1 METVQSEAPFSAVG
15 SVRMTSRERGVIFE
29 QHNLV
34 VDSSVEVMLQ
44 ALMGRDLIDAVI
56 FGDSG
61 GASVTPGLRS
71 IFNPVFR
78 AVAGSTSSI
87 PPVISRDG
95 RGLSSIGTWTAVYTN
110 PGPSSVTYD
119 MVGLITQTSR
129 LFAATAFAPV
139 TLAVGESIAVE
150 WTILLAGR

>member
-1 METVQSEAPFSAVG
+1 MENVAVVAARG
-15 SVRMTSRERGVIFE
+15 NVRMISRERGVLLE

-34 VDSSVEVMLQ
+34 VDASVEVMMQ
-44 ALMGRDLIDAVI
+44 ALMGRDLIDTVQ

-78 AVAGSTSSI
+78 AAAGSTSSI
-87 PPVISRDG
+87 PPVISRDN
-95 RGLSSIGTWTAVYTN
+95 RGLSSVGTWTAVYTN
-110 PGPSSVTYD
+110 TDPSPVTYD
-119 MVGLITQTSR
+119 MVGLTTQSSR

-139 TLAVGESIAVE
+139 SLAVGESIAVE